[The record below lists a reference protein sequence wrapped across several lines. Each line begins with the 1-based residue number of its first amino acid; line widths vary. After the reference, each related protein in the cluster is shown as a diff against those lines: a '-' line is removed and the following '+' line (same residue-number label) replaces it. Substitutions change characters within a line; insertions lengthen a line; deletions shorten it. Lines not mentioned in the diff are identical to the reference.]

1 MLAKLACLR
10 HQLQAFEPAQPLLN
24 STKKSKRATQSLG
37 EPTMRKL
44 KHSRRLLRELIGFA
58 HANKAYWL
66 IPTVLALGLLSLLI
80 FGGQSAAPFIYTLF

>member
-1 MLAKLACLR
+1 
-10 HQLQAFEPAQPLLN
+10 
-24 STKKSKRATQSLG
+24 
-37 EPTMRKL
+37 MRKL
-44 KHSRRLLRELIGFA
+44 RHSRRLLRELVGFA